1 MNDNDSDASIDY
13 GKLTKKI
20 TFVDNDHRQA
30 KMQVKLQSA
39 SLTQSAFFRGVITGL
54 IEGDSR
60 IVSFVEDMS
69 SLSKGRKSKTRKLS
83 EQGKTAVESLGL
95 SEQQMID
102 IFDMIAEE
110 HPEL

>member
-1 MNDNDSDASIDY
+1 MDDKDASIDY

-30 KMQVKLQSA
+30 KMQVKLQA
-39 SLTQSAFFRGVITGL
+39 VSLTQSAFFRGVITGL
-54 IEGDSR
+54 IEEDQR

-83 EQGKTAVESLGL
+83 QQGKTAKESLGL
-95 SEQQMID
+95 SEQQVID

-110 HPEL
+110 HPAL